1 MDRAV
6 RYQDQKRALAVGRG
20 LSYRY
25 HRHVLTGLSFLIEP
39 EQSIVVVASFAD
51 DYHPPDQKELDEIML
66 PGEVIDKSLT
76 DLISSVPQHTMML
89 MGDGLRLFEV
99 YYRARHD
106 LDDRDPIVL

>member
-1 MDRAV
+1 MDMAV
-6 RYQDQKRALAVGRG
+6 RYQDNRRALAVGRR

-39 EQSIVVVASFAD
+39 EQSVIVIASFASA
-51 DYHPPDQKELDEIML
+51 YHRPNQKELDEIML

-76 DLISSVPQHTMML
+76 DLIHSVPERTMML
-89 MGDGLRLFEV
+89 MGDGLHMFEI
-99 YYRARHD
+99 YYRARHG